1 MDSKEAIE
9 QIENY
14 VKALDMIGEPE
25 SKLYTALKQ
34 VAPLLQQGEAYRQM
48 WEELEKEY
56 SIPQEPEDVKYT
68 RRSILNKI
76 KRIAN
81 KYYWKYVKTEK
92 KEAKNGS

>member
-34 VAPLLQQGEAYRQM
+34 VAPLLRQGEAYWQM
-48 WEELEKEY
+48 WEAL
-56 SIPQEPEDVKYT
+56 SV
-68 RRSILNKI
+68 
-76 KRIAN
+76 
-81 KYYWKYVKTEK
+81 
-92 KEAKNGS
+92 